1 MVVLTEQ
8 ETVRLLVDFSDW
20 SGGFTPDECDQEQ
33 IDQYLAT
40 SAPSDLSVEGTKQ
53 AEAVKHTLYA
63 IAGLN

>member
-8 ETVRLLVDFSDW
+8 ETTRLLVDFSDW

-40 SAPSDLSVEGTKQ
+40 SAPSGLNLL
-53 AEAVKHTLYA
+53 AVKNTLYA

>member
-20 SGGFTPDECDQEQ
+20 TGGFTPDECDQEQ
-33 IDQYLAT
+33 IDQYLST
-40 SAPSDLSVEGTKQ
+40 SAPSGLNLL
-53 AEAVKHTLYA
+53 AVKNTLYA